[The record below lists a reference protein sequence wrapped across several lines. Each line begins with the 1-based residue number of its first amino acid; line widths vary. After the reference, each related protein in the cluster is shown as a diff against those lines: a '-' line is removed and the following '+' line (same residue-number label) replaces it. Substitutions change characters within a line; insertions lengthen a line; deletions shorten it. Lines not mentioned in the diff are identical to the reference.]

1 MIYRILLFH
10 LLSGR
15 KVRVRCGTGSAGCF
29 VWHEAK
35 LIHPLMDV
43 RQFSRNV
50 IFAFSNLAALI
61 NYSATFA
68 LGFLLS
74 LYLQIV
80 RGFDSQFAGLILLSQ
95 PVLMASLSPFAGR
108 LSDKL
113 EPRIVAS
120 WGMGL
125 TALGLL
131 ALAFIN
137 ETTSVWIIVLFLI
150 LIGIGFALFLRP
162 TPTPSWVPW
171 KGKFTGWP
179 PRPWAPWPAGQVKS
193 HGHSHVVIDLIWAMS
208 N

>member
-1 MIYRILLFH
+1 M
-10 LLSGR
+10 
-15 KVRVRCGTGSAGCF
+15 
-29 VWHEAK
+29 W
-35 LIHPLMDV
+35 

-150 LIGIGFALFLRP
+150 LIGIGFALFFFAQHQRHHGFR
-162 TPTPSWVPW
+162 
-171 KGKFTGWP
+171 GKEILP
-179 PRPWAPWPAGQVKS
+179 VY
-193 HGHSHVVIDLIWAMS
+193 
-208 N
+208 